1 MFTLCEVVIL
11 TTFPSG
17 STISLSLAISSLSSS
32 ISCWCW
38 FIAENNLFLVWGR
51 IRPHSKRSEW
61 LGLQE
66 SISMANFQNF
76 FLETIS
82 LFESLVNMEKTN
94 NRCLKGTSEKGCSWN
109 GLFGESVFGGLD
121 FQSFWIRTVLR
132 RCYLLVSELLI
143 LLAFPAGLFRITLP
157 RRHSGPCCILGCWGY
172 CVV

>member
-1 MFTLCEVVIL
+1 MFTPYEVVIL

-38 FIAENNLFLVWGR
+38 FIAKNNLLFVWGR
-51 IRPHSKRSEW
+51 IRHIARGLNGLVFKNQSQW
-61 LGLQE
+61 L
-66 SISMANFQNF
+66 IFKI

-157 RRHSGPCCILGCWGY
+157 RRHSDPCCMLGCWGY
-172 CVV
+172 YVV